1 MGVLEVCGHDCVCY
15 KGQRRGGG
23 EGNREMREAVK
34 ANERVMEREVKENEL
49 RGNGREGKWR
59 SIEKGKGREKTKGGT
74 FTHLCFTN

>member
-1 MGVLEVCGHDCVCY
+1 
-15 KGQRRGGG
+15 
-23 EGNREMREAVK
+23 MREAVK